1 MDRKTALKIIT
12 VCAAGAAAI
21 LINIIAYHLIFAGYP
36 LDSEDRL
43 AGYYNTLITVKSILV
58 TGAFIETLIIANIV
72 LRRK

>member
-12 VCAAGAAAI
+12 VCAAGVAAI
-21 LINIIAYHLIFAGYP
+21 LINIIAYHLIVAGYP